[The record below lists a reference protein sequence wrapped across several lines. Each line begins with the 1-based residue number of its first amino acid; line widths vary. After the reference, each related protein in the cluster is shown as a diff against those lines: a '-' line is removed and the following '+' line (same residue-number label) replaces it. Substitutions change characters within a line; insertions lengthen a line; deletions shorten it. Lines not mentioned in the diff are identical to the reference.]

1 MRHGAS
7 GLIEQTRRLTS
18 CRCRPF
24 SSRFR
29 ATPLS
34 FRHHDPA
41 IVPSRRGYSQQ
52 STRPEQSSPSSPS
65 LPART
70 WSTPLAKTIAQAIE
84 VTGPI
89 SIASY
94 MRQCLTNP
102 DGGYYTK
109 GLASPTDADQFGSAG
124 DFITSPE
131 ISQIFGELVGIWF
144 MTEWMAQGRPSAGVQ
159 FIEVGPG
166 RGTLMSDI
174 LRTIGQFKTFA
185 NAISAV
191 WLVEAGDGLRKRQKD
206 LLCGETAVLKEVRDS
221 SGRNVCFEAIS
232 SQGIPVRWVEDVALL
247 PGRNEGKGGD
257 VHVPFIVAHEFF
269 DALPIHAFESV
280 APKPEEAEVDTKA
293 QLLTE
298 AELRKHRSST
308 TSKLPQWR
316 ELLVAPTTPNLT
328 ALLSR
333 DSGKSPDH
341 REHDPEFQLTLAK
354 ASTPSSLV
362 IPERPR
368 YRALKS
374 QVSSR
379 VEVSPESSRYVMEF
393 AHRIGGDSQLSSSP
407 PASKST
413 PAGAALIIDYGPLDT
428 VPVNSLRAI
437 RKHKII
443 SPFVYAGDADISAD
457 VDFGALADAAL
468 EASPGVEVHGPVEQG
483 MWLTQLGIKERAER
497 LLKELAKNSHGADSP
512 EIEKRK
518 TNLETGWKRLVEGGP
533 KGMGKAYK
541 VMAIVPENGGRR
553 RPVGFGGHVVG

>member
-1 MRHGAS
+1 
-7 GLIEQTRRLTS
+7 
-18 CRCRPF
+18 
-24 SSRFR
+24 
-29 ATPLS
+29 
-34 FRHHDPA
+34 
-41 IVPSRRGYSQQ
+41 
-52 STRPEQSSPSSPS
+52 
-65 LPART
+65 
-70 WSTPLAKTIAQAIE
+70 
-84 VTGPI
+84 
-89 SIASY
+89 

-102 DGGYYTK
+102 NGGYYTK
-109 GLASPTDADQFGSAG
+109 GLASCSDADPFGLAG

-159 FIEVGPG
+159 FIEIGPG

-174 LRTIGQFKTFA
+174 LRTVGQFKTFA

-191 WLVEAGDGLRKRQKD
+191 WLVEAGDGLRKRQKH
-206 LLCGETAVLKEVRDS
+206 LLCGETAALDEVRDA
-221 SGRNVCFEAIS
+221 SGKNVWFEATS
-232 SQGIPVRWVEDVALL
+232 KQGIPVRWVEDIALL
-247 PGRNEGKGGD
+247 PGRGEGD
-257 VHVPFIVAHEFF
+257 APVPFIVAHEFF

-280 APKPEEAEVDTKA
+280 APKPEGAELDPKA

-298 AELRKHRSST
+298 AELRRRRSPSA
-308 TSKLPQWR
+308 SKQPQWR
-316 ELLVAPTTPNLT
+316 ELLVAPTTPSLT
-328 ALLSR
+328 SMLSR
-333 DSGKSPDH
+333 DSESGTPSGHK
-341 REHDPEFQLTLAK
+341 EADPEFQLTLAK

-379 VEVSPESSRYVMEF
+379 IEVSPESSRYVMDF
-393 AHRIGGDSQLSSSP
+393 AHRIGGDSQPSSP
-407 PASKST
+407 SSVTKSN

-443 SPFVYAGDADISAD
+443 SPFVYAGDADISVD

-468 EASPGVEVHGPVEQG
+468 EASPGVEIHGPVEQG

-497 LLKELAKNSHGADSP
+497 LSRELAAQESTGAKSQAL
-512 EIEKRK
+512 EKRK
-518 TNLETGWKRLVEGGP
+518 SDLETGWKRLVEAGP